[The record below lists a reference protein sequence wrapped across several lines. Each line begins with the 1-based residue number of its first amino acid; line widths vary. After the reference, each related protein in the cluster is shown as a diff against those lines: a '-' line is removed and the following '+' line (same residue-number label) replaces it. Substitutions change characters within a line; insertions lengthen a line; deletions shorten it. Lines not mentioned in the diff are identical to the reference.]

1 MSTRQKFDRHRPPPG
16 TGRAGRPA
24 NRASNPEQVAALQ
37 RRIADLEG
45 QLQARDNFLAIAAHE
60 LRNPM
65 TPISARLELLLA
77 KARGASQSL
86 PSAIVQGLERLEQL
100 VDAYV
105 RRATILL
112 DIARFSSGNLR
123 LHNTEVNL
131 SAVVRQVVAN
141 LTPLAERA
149 GSRIG
154 LAVEEGVTGHCDA
167 MALEQIL
174 ENLLSNAIRYG
185 AGRPIEVT
193 LSGNGS
199 SARLAVCDRGLGIA
213 EVDQAQIFERFHN
226 LRRPGPKGGFGV
238 GLWVARQLVQALDG
252 EISVASAPG
261 EGSTFT
267 VRLPLQP
274 AERNGD

>member
-1 MSTRQKFDRHRPPPG
+1 MSTRQKFDRSAPPPR
-16 TGRAGRPA
+16 TGRAGSPP
-24 NRASNPEQVAALQ
+24 NRSANPEQVAALQ
-37 RRIADLEG
+37 RRVAELEG

-77 KARGASQSL
+77 KARTAPNGL
-86 PSAIVQGLERLEQL
+86 PNAIVQGLERLEQL

-112 DIARFSSGNLR
+112 DVARFSSGNLR

-131 SAVVRQVVAN
+131 SAIVEQVAAN
-141 LTPLAERA
+141 SGPLAERA
-149 GSRIG
+149 GSRIH
-154 LAVEEGVTGHCDA
+154 LAVEEGVIGRCDA

-185 AGRPIEVT
+185 AGRPIEVA

-199 SARLAVCDRGLGIA
+199 SARLAICDQGIGIA
-213 EVDQAQIFERFHN
+213 KVDQAQIFERFHS
-226 LRRPGPKGGFGV
+226 LRRPGPKSGFGV
-238 GLWVARQLVQALDG
+238 GLWVTRQLVRALEG

-267 VRLPLQP
+267 VKLPLQ
-274 AERNGD
+274 AARSHGG